1 MFPVDTII
9 ASDVNIYHKHKDIII
24 INSLLPL
31 GHISNTFNTA
41 DAESFA
47 RAKTSGLV
55 PALVHGCSALRF
67 LLRSGEEG
75 GLNCKVKSFSK
86 VFSAFARDPC
96 VFSLFLGVLC
106 NKFVPPLLT

>member
-1 MFPVDTII
+1 LTNMVASTPVCSGRLSTSIRR
-9 ASDVNIYHKHKDIII
+9 SFFTV
-24 INSLLPL
+24 
-31 GHISNTFNTA
+31 G
-41 DAESFA
+41 AECFA
-47 RAKTSGLV
+47 RPKASGFV